1 VVATNIAEASLT
13 IDGIYYVVDP
23 GFVKQKAYNP
33 KVGMDS
39 LVVVPIS
46 QASARQR
53 SGRAGRTGPGKCY
66 RLYTE
71 PAYKNEMLAC
81 NVPEIQRTN
90 LGNTVLSMKAMGVN
104 DLLHFDFMDAPPV
117 QTLVAAME
125 QLFAL
130 GALDDEGLLT
140 RLGRRMA
147 EFPMEPPLSKVLIQS
162 VDLGC
167 SDEIL
172 TLVSMLNVQNV
183 FYRPK
188 EKQTQADSKR
198 SKFFQAEGDHLTS
211 LAVYQAWAN
220 SKFSNPWCFE
230 NFIQA
235 RSMRRAQD
243 VRKQLLAIMDRYKLD
258 IVSAGKNFTKVR
270 KAICSGFFMHAA
282 KKDPQEG
289 YKTMDEGQVVYIHP
303 SSALFNRAPE
313 WLIYHELVLTTKE
326 YMREVMAIDPKWLTE
341 LAPRFF
347 RKADPNQLSK
357 RKRMERIEPLYDRFN
372 DPNAWRLSKRRG

>member
-1 VVATNIAEASLT
+1 
-13 IDGIYYVVDP
+13 
-23 GFVKQKAYNP
+23 
-33 KVGMDS
+33 
-39 LVVVPIS
+39 
-46 QASARQR
+46 
-53 SGRAGRTGPGKCY
+53 
-66 RLYTE
+66 
-71 PAYKNEMLAC
+71 
-81 NVPEIQRTN
+81 
-90 LGNTVLSMKAMGVN
+90 
-104 DLLHFDFMDAPPV
+104 
-117 QTLVAAME
+117 
-125 QLFAL
+125 
-130 GALDDEGLLT
+130 
-140 RLGRRMA
+140 
-147 EFPMEPPLSKVLIQS
+147 MEPPLSKVLIQS
-162 VDLGC
+162 VALGC

-303 SSALFNRAPE
+303 SSSLFNRNPE
-313 WLIYHELVLTTKE
+313 WIIYHELVLTTKE
-326 YMREVMAIDPKWLTE
+326 YMREVMAIEPKWLTE

-347 RKADPNQLSK
+347 SKADPRQLSK